1 MIGKGG
7 SCAYVLQDIGVVV
20 ATLSAPIA
28 PASALL
34 VQFWPQNLRLDF
46 KSACLI
52 PQHNAVQANPTHF
65 FLISFS
71 FSVFRR
77 ATKQG
82 DGCLT
87 IHPSERTP

>member
-7 SCAYVLQDIGVVV
+7 SCTYVLQDIGVVV

-28 PASALL
+28 PASA
-34 VQFWPQNLRLDF
+34 
-46 KSACLI
+46 CLI
-52 PQHNAVQANPTHF
+52 PQHNAVQANPTHL